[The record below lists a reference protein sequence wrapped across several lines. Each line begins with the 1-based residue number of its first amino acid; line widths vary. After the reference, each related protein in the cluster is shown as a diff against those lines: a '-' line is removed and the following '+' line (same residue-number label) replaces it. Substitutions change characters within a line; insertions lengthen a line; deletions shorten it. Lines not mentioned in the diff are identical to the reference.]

1 MGAAPRPEIND
12 VGPAEAGRYEM
23 GTDSDQLERVE
34 SMTAHIR
41 DGDRRSEPP
50 KRIATVVAA
59 AAMAAATSMLL
70 SAAATP
76 VKLVGVSAQGNAVLI
91 EATEPVAYSVN
102 RPDPLTVVVDMR
114 NVSVS
119 DAKNDVAKQ
128 GPIAGVRLEQA
139 NSVDGRSV
147 ARVHLSLT
155 KPSEYRVRSARNT
168 IRVELSPADAATP
181 IAPIRRAEVEE
192 APAPKPAVDKTTA
205 PAAAKPMT
213 VSATST
219 VTLPSAEG
227 GGAAARML
235 ETVRTNRSGETTT
248 VVLAGDGLLT
258 PARVT
263 ESENAPRRL
272 VLDFPNVGSKAP
284 AQTDVDSA
292 LVKKVRVGLNS
303 HEPLVT
309 RVVMEI
315 DPAATYHV
323 ERAGD
328 GGRDLAVVFGRT
340 QAPATVMLAPQE
352 IPGGAVE
359 PEPPI
364 SMEQAIANAASI
376 TSPAAGPVTTLVA
389 KPEVAASPAPA
400 AAPSKAPAPSTPAD
414 PMSAL
419 NLVGP
424 PVQTKSEPV
433 TPRQTPLVAP
443 PMTRSSAAAQ
453 APIPTPP
460 APQVAPPATA
470 AAPPPPQQQPVPSRP
485 VVTAQTAPPT
495 QPAQGQP
502 LPGQAE
508 KKYTGHPISM
518 DFQGVDLRAV
528 LRAFAEPSGLNFI
541 IDPDVQGSVDM
552 VLTEVPWDQALE
564 VILRANQLDYTVDGT
579 IVRIARIET
588 LKRENDSRQALAK
601 SVADAGQLQVRT
613 FALSYARATAA
624 APLIKKAALSPRGDV
639 QIDDRTNTL
648 IITDLPAKLD
658 QAANLIST
666 IDRAEP
672 QVEVEARIVQTTRDF
687 ARALGVQWGLN
698 GRVMPDLG
706 NTTSLAFPNR
716 GTLGG
721 RLGTQSPVDPR
732 ATNLEQTGSVINM
745 GVPDAS
751 TAIGLAL
758 GAVNGAFNLDVA
770 LSALERTGKGRV
782 LSTPRLTTQNNIEAE
797 VAQGIQIPI
806 QTVANNTVTVSFK
819 DAVLVLKVTPQIT
832 AANTVIM
839 RITIENATPD
849 FSRQVNG
856 IPPIDTQRANTQ
868 VQIDDGATTVIGG
881 IFVSQEQ
888 TSSERTPG
896 LHRLPLLGWLF
907 KRDRVEDES
916 RELLIFITPRI
927 LKG

>member
-1 MGAAPRPEIND
+1 
-12 VGPAEAGRYEM
+12 
-23 GTDSDQLERVE
+23 
-34 SMTAHIR
+34 
-41 DGDRRSEPP
+41 
-50 KRIATVVAA
+50 
-59 AAMAAATSMLL
+59 
-70 SAAATP
+70 
-76 VKLVGVSAQGNAVLI
+76 
-91 EATEPVAYSVN
+91 
-102 RPDPLTVVVDMR
+102 
-114 NVSVS
+114 
-119 DAKNDVAKQ
+119 
-128 GPIAGVRLEQA
+128 
-139 NSVDGRSV
+139 
-147 ARVHLSLT
+147 
-155 KPSEYRVRSARNT
+155 
-168 IRVELSPADAATP
+168 
-181 IAPIRRAEVEE
+181 
-192 APAPKPAVDKTTA
+192 
-205 PAAAKPMT
+205 
-213 VSATST
+213 
-219 VTLPSAEG
+219 
-227 GGAAARML
+227 
-235 ETVRTNRSGETTT
+235 
-248 VVLAGDGLLT
+248 
-258 PARVT
+258 
-263 ESENAPRRL
+263 
-272 VLDFPNVGSKAP
+272 
-284 AQTDVDSA
+284 
-292 LVKKVRVGLNS
+292 
-303 HEPLVT
+303 
-309 RVVMEI
+309 
-315 DPAATYHV
+315 
-323 ERAGD
+323 
-328 GGRDLAVVFGRT
+328 
-340 QAPATVMLAPQE
+340 
-352 IPGGAVE
+352 
-359 PEPPI
+359 
-364 SMEQAIANAASI
+364 
-376 TSPAAGPVTTLVA
+376 
-389 KPEVAASPAPA
+389 
-400 AAPSKAPAPSTPAD
+400 
-414 PMSAL
+414 
-419 NLVGP
+419 
-424 PVQTKSEPV
+424 
-433 TPRQTPLVAP
+433 
-443 PMTRSSAAAQ
+443 
-453 APIPTPP
+453 
-460 APQVAPPATA
+460 
-470 AAPPPPQQQPVPSRP
+470 
-485 VVTAQTAPPT
+485 VTAQTAPQTPAT
-495 QPAQGQP
+495 PAQGQP

-601 SVADAGQLQVRT
+601 SVADAGALQVRT

-658 QAANLIST
+658 QAASLIST

-732 ATNLEQTGSVINM
+732 ATPLEQTGSVINM

-888 TSSERTPG
+888 TSTERTPG